1 MFVAETGK
9 FAFTSKDIE
18 SFGTQT
24 IQFTITGEAENSGL
38 NKDQKK
44 KDESNGNVDID
55 ICFVVNGKN
64 SCDDDTEN
72 KSKPSVT

>member
-1 MFVAETGK
+1 MVVAETGK
-9 FAFTSKDIE
+9 LAFTSKDIE
-18 SFGTQT
+18 LFGTQT
-24 IQFTITGEAENSGL
+24 IQFTITGESENSGL

-64 SCDDDTEN
+64 SCDEDTEK
-72 KSKPSVT
+72 KSKPSVS